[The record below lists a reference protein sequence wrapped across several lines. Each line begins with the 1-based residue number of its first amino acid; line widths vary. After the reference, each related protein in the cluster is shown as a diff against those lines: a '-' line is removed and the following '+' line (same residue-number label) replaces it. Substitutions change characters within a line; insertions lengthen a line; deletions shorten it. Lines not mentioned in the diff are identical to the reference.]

1 MTLHITEIWGFSCLF
16 HITMSDYQDFKVLFS
31 FKCFRSEN
39 SLKLT
44 LLSFTVII
52 PGTVDRPTESCD
64 SDTGSDVHAPLRMN
78 SDNSADL
85 LWFRHQLTSHQIKTN
100 DVSWPSALY
109 LSGENTEI
117 LPRRQTSLFLRQHWL
132 DQMFCA
138 LLCQHSSTDY
148 ETISWHRSIILTC
161 ISFNSWSHKKNMF
174 RYLSLCVT
182 VSRSV
187 SFSFFDHKIHSI

>member
-78 SDNSADL
+78 SDNSTDS
-85 LWFRHQLTSHQIKTN
+85 LWFRHQLTSHQIKTADTWCFMTFSSLSVGRKHRN
-100 DVSWPSALY
+100 PSQEADIFISETTLTGSDVLCFIMSTQFNWLWNNIMTQINNSHMYFLQQLVPQEKHVP
-109 LSGENTEI
+109 LS
-117 LPRRQTSLFLRQHWL
+117 
-132 DQMFCA
+132 
-138 LLCQHSSTDY
+138 
-148 ETISWHRSIILTC
+148 
-161 ISFNSWSHKKNMF
+161 
-174 RYLSLCVT
+174 VT
-182 VSRSV
+182 VCDGQQERLFQLLWS
-187 SFSFFDHKIHSI
+187 

>member
-1 MTLHITEIWGFSCLF
+1 M
-16 HITMSDYQDFKVLFS
+16 
-31 FKCFRSEN
+31 
-39 SLKLT
+39 
-44 LLSFTVII
+44 
-52 PGTVDRPTESCD
+52 DRPTESCD

-78 SDNSADL
+78 SDNSADS

-117 LPRRQTSLFLRQHWL
+117 TPRRQTSLFLRQHWL

-148 ETISWHRSIILTC
+148 ETISWHRSIIVTC

-174 RYLSLCVT
+174 RYLSLCVWRWAGASLSASLIIKYT
-182 VSRSV
+182 V
-187 SFSFFDHKIHSI
+187 FNY